1 MVYHGLWVCHHWP
14 GVEWR
19 PGGYCAGM
27 DLDAATLRALDWPA
41 VLTALARH
49 ARTTLG
55 AARAQTLELVNTP
68 DAARRHYRAVAEVL
82 HLEAEAGGRIPVG
95 AVTDIREPLTRAVRG
110 TVLEAEDLRAV
121 GHALDA
127 MDQLKRWLEDR
138 GENAPE
144 LDALAAPIRIDAS
157 LRDDL
162 QESFDATGRISG
174 DRYPDLADLRARTG
188 ALKDRIQ
195 QVLDELVRG
204 DSLGGALQDRYVTER
219 GGRFVIPVR
228 AGQNRRGLGIVHA
241 TSQSG
246 ETVFV
251 EPAEVVERTNQL
263 KEVEGA
269 VTRVERRILG
279 RLSTQVAAQAP
290 AVLAALAAA
299 TEIDLACARAGLG
312 GALDGVIPEVQGS
325 GVLRLSAARHPVLAL
340 RGVDVVANDLAV
352 GGGAV
357 GLVLSGPNTG
367 GKTIAMKTLGLAALF
382 VRAGVPFPAAEGS
395 RVDVFVDVLA
405 DVGDL
410 QSVEGDL
417 STFSGHVSVLRA
429 MLERAGKDTLVLL
442 DEIGVGTD
450 PAQGAALA
458 RAVLEALVERGARVC
473 VTTHYAELKGMS
485 ASDSR
490 FSVAA
495 VQYRDGRP
503 TYRVQAGLAGES
515 HGIETARRLALPGS
529 VVERARALLDSGTR
543 NLADLMLELESARA
557 ELQARTDSLAA
568 ARAAVADREA
578 SLTHKLTRLE
588 ARRKALRAE
597 MTAGFEQRLRAQED
611 ELKGIV
617 AALQRNPDPRRAG
630 ATLARLRE
638 TRAAVRAQWALPE
651 EGLAPPESV
660 AVGDSV
666 FVRSLGKEGQ
676 VLALRG
682 RGRVTVRVGGLEMQ
696 LKLGDLAPGHGRT
709 QKETGSPP
717 GGRGRTVPGP
727 KTSRASR
734 AGRMETGQ
742 EVRAVRLDHNT
753 VDLRGQRVDAALEL
767 VEQHI
772 DALAVRGESFGFVL
786 HGHGTG
792 ALKTA
797 VRRWLPQ
804 ARGVRRWRPANADE
818 GGDAFTVLELA

>member
-1 MVYHGLWVCHHWP
+1 MHVADGPPGDVEVDTDADLGVVRFCSLGEQSEVVAVIDDGDHAAALSRETPEDVSLVASSGRTDAQHVVESELGEERGLMGMVGGQPADAGPALLDDVPQDSGAADRLGCNADRDVGALDRIEQGREVCIQRIQIDQCCRKPRPGEEGLPAGIVACVGQGSGHGGMVYHGLWVCHHWP

-395 RVDVFVDVLA
+395 RVDVFVDVPRGCRGPAECRGRPVHLLGTCIGA
-405 DVGDL
+405 SGD
-410 QSVEGDL
+410 
-417 STFSGHVSVLRA
+417 
-429 MLERAGKDTLVLL
+429 
-442 DEIGVGTD
+442 
-450 PAQGAALA
+450 A
-458 RAVLEALVERGARVC
+458 RARRQR
-473 VTTHYAELKGMS
+473 HP
-485 ASDSR
+485 
-490 FSVAA
+490 
-495 VQYRDGRP
+495 RP
-503 TYRVQAGLAGES
+503 
-515 HGIETARRLALPGS
+515 P
-529 VVERARALLDSGTR
+529 
-543 NLADLMLELESARA
+543 
-557 ELQARTDSLAA
+557 
-568 ARAAVADREA
+568 
-578 SLTHKLTRLE
+578 
-588 ARRKALRAE
+588 
-597 MTAGFEQRLRAQED
+597 
-611 ELKGIV
+611 
-617 AALQRNPDPRRAG
+617 
-630 ATLARLRE
+630 
-638 TRAAVRAQWALPE
+638 
-651 EGLAPPESV
+651 
-660 AVGDSV
+660 
-666 FVRSLGKEGQ
+666 
-676 VLALRG
+676 
-682 RGRVTVRVGGLEMQ
+682 
-696 LKLGDLAPGHGRT
+696 
-709 QKETGSPP
+709 
-717 GGRGRTVPGP
+717 
-727 KTSRASR
+727 
-734 AGRMETGQ
+734 
-742 EVRAVRLDHNT
+742 
-753 VDLRGQRVDAALEL
+753 
-767 VEQHI
+767 
-772 DALAVRGESFGFVL
+772 
-786 HGHGTG
+786 
-792 ALKTA
+792 
-797 VRRWLPQ
+797 
-804 ARGVRRWRPANADE
+804 
-818 GGDAFTVLELA
+818 